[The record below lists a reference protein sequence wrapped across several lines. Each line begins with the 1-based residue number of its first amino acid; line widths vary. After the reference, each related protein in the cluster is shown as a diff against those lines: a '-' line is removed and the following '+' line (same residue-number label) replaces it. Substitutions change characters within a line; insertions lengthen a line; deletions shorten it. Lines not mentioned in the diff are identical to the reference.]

1 MAAID
6 YVYMYVVQAIAGV
19 SQFLILT
26 PQTIFVLSHMVAAF
40 ER

>member
-6 YVYMYVVQAIAGV
+6 YVYMYVVQAICRSFTISTA
-19 SQFLILT
+19 
-26 PQTIFVLSHMVAAF
+26 QTIFVLSHMVAAF